1 MNDSELDFMAALLKQ
16 HSGLIISKD
25 KIYLLENR
33 LAPIARLHGFSG
45 LSALIESLR
54 SKPSASLTE
63 DVVEAMTTNESFF
76 FRDGKPFDL
85 FRDKVLPDL
94 IAKRAATKTLR
105 IWCAAASTGQEPYS
119 LAMVLKDKAAQ
130 LAGWK
135 IQILGTDISRKALD
149 RAKAGIYSQF
159 EVQRGLPVQM
169 LVKNF
174 EKQDDV
180 WQVKPDLRAMVEYR
194 LFNLLHDLKPLGQF
208 DVVFCR
214 NVLIYFDLATKER
227 VLEGI
232 SKVMTQ
238 DGSLFLGGAET
249 VFGVSNLFKP
259 QDGVH
264 GLYCRAAPATAV
276 STPAPAL
283 TPAAG
288 TAAPAIKPTSPIRP
302 LAAGARGS

>member
-16 HSGLIISKD
+16 NSGLIVSKD
-25 KIYLLENR
+25 KVYLLENR

-45 LSALIESLR
+45 LSTLIEALR
-54 SKPSASLTE
+54 GKPAAALVE

-76 FRDGKPFDL
+76 FRDGKPFDI
-85 FRDKVLPDL
+85 FRDKVLPEL
-94 IAKRAATKTLR
+94 IAKRAGTKTLR

-119 LAMVLKDKAAQ
+119 LAMILKDKAAA
-130 LAGWK
+130 LAGWR
-135 IQILGTDISRKALD
+135 IQIVGTDISRKALD

-169 LVKNF
+169 LVKYF
-174 EKQDDV
+174 EKQGDV
-180 WQVKPDLRAMVEYR
+180 WQVKPDIRSMIDYR
-194 LFNLLHDLKPLGQF
+194 SFNLLHDLKALGQF

-214 NVLIYFDLATKER
+214 NVLIYFDLPTKER

-232 SKVMTQ
+232 SKVMTA

-259 QDGVH
+259 TDGMH
-264 GLYCRAAPATAV
+264 GLYSRVPAPSALSTPAHAPAAAPAA
-276 STPAPAL
+276 
-283 TPAAG
+283 
-288 TAAPAIKPTSPIRP
+288 KPIPPLRP

>member
-1 MNDSELDFMAALLKQ
+1 MNDSELEFMAALLKQ
-16 HSGLIISKD
+16 NSGLIVSKE
-25 KIYLLENR
+25 KVYLLENR
-33 LAPIARLHGFSG
+33 LAPIARLHGFSD
-45 LSALIESLR
+45 LNALIEALR
-54 SKPSASLTE
+54 RKSAPALLD

-119 LAMVLKDKAAQ
+119 LAMLLKEKAAA

-135 IQILGTDISRKALD
+135 IHIVGTDISRKALD

-169 LVKNF
+169 LVKYF
-174 EKQDDV
+174 DKSGDV
-180 WQVKPDLRAMVEYR
+180 WQVKPDIRAMVDYR
-194 LFNLLHDLKPLGQF
+194 LFNLLHDLRPLGQF

-214 NVLIYFDLATKER
+214 NVLIYFDLPTKER
-227 VLEGI
+227 VLDGI
-232 SKVMTQ
+232 SRLLTP

-259 QDGVH
+259 CDGLH
-264 GLYCRAAPATAV
+264 GLYCHAGAAAAAHGAPHPPAGPV
-276 STPAPAL
+276 PPAKVP
-283 TPAAG
+283 P
-288 TAAPAIKPTSPIRP
+288 PRP
-302 LAAGARGS
+302 LAAGARGA

>member
-16 HSGLIISKD
+16 SSGLIVSKD
-25 KIYLLENR
+25 KVYLLENR

-45 LSALIESLR
+45 LTTLIEALR
-54 SKPSASLTE
+54 GKPAAALVE

-94 IAKRAATKTLR
+94 IAKRAGTKTLR
-105 IWCAAASTGQEPYS
+105 VWCAAASTGQEPYS
-119 LAMVLKDKAAQ
+119 LAMILKEKAAQ

-135 IQILGTDISRKALD
+135 IQIVGTDISRKALD

-169 LVKNF
+169 LVKYF
-174 EKQDDV
+174 EKQGDV
-180 WQVKPDLRAMVEYR
+180 WQVKPDIRAMVEYR
-194 LFNLLHDLKPLGQF
+194 NFNLLHDLKALGQF

-214 NVLIYFDLATKER
+214 NVLIYFDLPTKER

-232 SKVMTQ
+232 SKVMTA

-259 QDGVH
+259 ADGLH
-264 GLYCRAAPATAV
+264 GLYCRAA
-276 STPAPAL
+276 APAV
-283 TPAAG
+283 TSSVAPAAPL
-288 TAAPAIKPTSPIRP
+288 AAPIAAKPVLPLRP
-302 LAAGARGS
+302 LAAGARGT

>member
-16 HSGLIISKD
+16 HSGLIVSKD

-45 LSALIESLR
+45 LSTLIEALR
-54 SKPSASLTE
+54 AKPTAALTE

-76 FRDGKPFDL
+76 FRDGKPFDT

-94 IAKRAATKTLR
+94 ITKRTRNKTLR

-119 LAMVLKDKAAQ
+119 LAMILKEKAAAM
-130 LAGWK
+130 AGWK
-135 IQILGTDISRKALD
+135 IQIVGTDISRKALD
-149 RAKAGIYSQF
+149 RARAGIYSQF

-169 LVKNF
+169 LVKYF
-174 EKQDDV
+174 EKQGDV
-180 WQVKPDLRAMVEYR
+180 WQVKPDIRSMVDYR
-194 LFNLLHDLKPLGQF
+194 SFNLLHDLRSLGQF

-214 NVLIYFDLATKER
+214 NVLIYFDLPTKER

-232 SKVMTQ
+232 SKVMTT

-259 QDGVH
+259 TDGLH
-264 GLYCRAAPATAV
+264 GLYSRVAGPTPLPTPTSAPAAAPAAAK
-276 STPAPAL
+276 SIAPL
-283 TPAAG
+283 
-288 TAAPAIKPTSPIRP
+288 RP
-302 LAAGARGS
+302 LTAGARGS

>member
-16 HSGLIISKD
+16 NSGLIVSKD

-45 LSALIESLR
+45 LSTLIEALR
-54 SKPSASLTE
+54 GKPAAALVE

-76 FRDGKPFDL
+76 FRDGKPFDT

-94 IAKRAATKTLR
+94 IAKRAGTKTLR
-105 IWCAAASTGQEPYS
+105 IWCAAASTGQEPYT
-119 LAMVLKDKAAQ
+119 LAMILKDKAAA

-135 IQILGTDISRKALD
+135 IQIVGTDISRKALD

-169 LVKNF
+169 LVKYF
-174 EKQDDV
+174 EKQGDV
-180 WQVKPDLRAMVEYR
+180 WQIKPDLRSMVDYR
-194 LFNLLHDLKPLGQF
+194 SYNLLHDLKPLGQF

-214 NVLIYFDLATKER
+214 NVLIYFDLPTKER

-232 SKVMTQ
+232 SKVMTP

-259 QDGVH
+259 TEGLH
-264 GLYCRAAPATAV
+264 GLYSRVAAPAALAT
-276 STPAPAL
+276 SAPAAAAVP
-283 TPAAG
+283 PAA
-288 TAAPAIKPTSPIRP
+288 KPIPPLRP
-302 LAAGARGS
+302 LAAGARGT

>member
-16 HSGLIISKD
+16 NSGLIVSKD
-25 KIYLLENR
+25 KVYLLENR
-33 LAPIARLHGFSG
+33 LAPIARLHGFSS
-45 LSALIESLR
+45 LTTLIEALR
-54 SKPSASLTE
+54 GKPATKLVE

-94 IAKRAATKTLR
+94 IAKRAGTKTLR

-119 LAMVLKDKAAQ
+119 LAMILKDKAAE
-130 LAGWK
+130 LASWK
-135 IQILGTDISRKALD
+135 IQIVGTDISRKALD

-169 LVKNF
+169 LVKYF
-174 EKQDDV
+174 DKQGDV
-180 WQVKPDLRAMVEYR
+180 WQVKPDVRAMVDYR
-194 LFNLLHDLKPLGQF
+194 NFNLLHDLKALGQF

-214 NVLIYFDLATKER
+214 NVLIYFDLPTKER

-232 SKVMTQ
+232 SKVMTM

-259 QDGVH
+259 ADGQH
-264 GLYCRAAPATAV
+264 GLYCRV
-276 STPAPAL
+276 VAL
-283 TPAAG
+283 TPTISPAPTQAAG
-288 TAAPAIKPTSPIRP
+288 PLAVKAVSPLRP
-302 LAAGARGS
+302 LAAGARGV

>member
-16 HSGLIISKD
+16 HSGLIVSKD
-25 KIYLLENR
+25 KVYLLENR

-45 LSALIESLR
+45 LSTLIEALR
-54 SKPSASLTE
+54 AKPNTALVE

-76 FRDGKPFDL
+76 FRDGKPFDT

-94 IAKRAATKTLR
+94 ITKRTGNKTLR

-119 LAMVLKDKAAQ
+119 LAMILKEKAAA

-135 IQILGTDISRKALD
+135 IQIVGTDISRKALD
-149 RAKAGIYSQF
+149 RARAGIYSQF

-169 LVKNF
+169 LVKYF
-174 EKQDDV
+174 EKQGDV
-180 WQVKPDLRAMVEYR
+180 WQVKPDIRSMVDYR
-194 LFNLLHDLKPLGQF
+194 SFNLLHDLRSLGQF

-214 NVLIYFDLATKER
+214 NVLIYFDLPTKER

-232 SKVMTQ
+232 SKVMTA

-259 QDGVH
+259 TDGLH
-264 GLYCRAAPATAV
+264 GLYSRVAGPTPLQTPASAPAAAPAAAK
-276 STPAPAL
+276 SIAPL
-283 TPAAG
+283 
-288 TAAPAIKPTSPIRP
+288 RP

>member
-1 MNDSELDFMAALLKQ
+1 MNDSELDFMAGLLKQ
-16 HSGLIISKD
+16 NSGLIVSKD
-25 KIYLLENR
+25 KVYLLENR

-45 LSALIESLR
+45 LSTLIEALR
-54 SKPSASLTE
+54 GKPSTALVE

-76 FRDGKPFDL
+76 FRDGKPFDT

-94 IAKRAATKTLR
+94 IAKRAGNKTLR
-105 IWCAAASTGQEPYS
+105 IWCAAASTGQEPYT
-119 LAMVLKDKAAQ
+119 LAMILKEKAAA

-135 IQILGTDISRKALD
+135 IQIVGTDISRKALD
-149 RAKAGIYSQF
+149 RARAGIYSQF

-169 LVKNF
+169 LVKYF
-174 EKQDDV
+174 EKQGDV
-180 WQVKPDLRAMVEYR
+180 WQVKPEIRSMVDYR
-194 LFNLLHDLKPLGQF
+194 SFNLLHDLRPLGQF

-214 NVLIYFDLATKER
+214 NVLIYFDLPTKER

-232 SKVMTQ
+232 SKVMAA

-259 QDGVH
+259 TDGLH
-264 GLYCRAAPATAV
+264 GLYCRVAAPTSLPTPAGAPAAAPAAT
-276 STPAPAL
+276 
-283 TPAAG
+283 
-288 TAAPAIKPTSPIRP
+288 KSPPPMRP

>member
-1 MNDSELDFMAALLKQ
+1 MNDSELDFMAGLLKQ
-16 HSGLIISKD
+16 HSGLIVSKD

-45 LSALIESLR
+45 LGSLIDALRAKPTAALI
-54 SKPSASLTE
+54 E

-76 FRDGKPFDL
+76 FRDGKPFDT

-94 IAKRAATKTLR
+94 ITKRAGTKTLR

-119 LAMVLKDKAAQ
+119 LAMILKEKAAA

-135 IQILGTDISRKALD
+135 IQIVGTDISRKALD
-149 RAKAGIYSQF
+149 RARAGIYSQF

-169 LVKNF
+169 LVKYF
-174 EKQDDV
+174 EKQGDV
-180 WQVKPDLRAMVEYR
+180 WQVKPDIRSMVDYR
-194 LFNLLHDLKPLGQF
+194 SFNLLHDLRPLGQF

-214 NVLIYFDLATKER
+214 NVLIYFDLPTKER

-232 SKVMTQ
+232 SKIMTA

-259 QDGVH
+259 TDGLH
-264 GLYCRAAPATAV
+264 GLYGRVPAPAPIAPPAAAPAAT
-276 STPAPAL
+276 
-283 TPAAG
+283 
-288 TAAPAIKPTSPIRP
+288 KPVPPVRP
-302 LAAGARGS
+302 LAAGARST